1 MPLKNAPPYSALSYV
16 WGDQTERE
24 NIVVNS
30 QLVSVT
36 KSLESALRRAPHLRS
51 IHPGPDP
58 TFLLWADAICIDQG
72 NAQERTAQLSL
83 MTNLYQSAECVF
95 AWLGS
100 DDEDDAFRALR
111 PVINEIKNIYERP
124 GTEEGMLATLS
135 KLEWLSTYSNL
146 SRNDVLVSKNPDI
159 QNIPTLF
166 NAAWSAINDLLSRQ
180 YWTRAWVFQ
189 EAVLARRL
197 ILACPTSA
205 MVFTDLGTVA
215 IALDGLQ
222 WYFRHLPVVKPEFLG
237 SAVWYFLRDIL
248 DWQPIVR
255 IMTER
260 NQRYSGPSP
269 EERFRRCALSTV
281 GFDLC
286 ATDPRDHVYS
296 LLALTNL
303 DLEPDY
309 EKSISQ
315 IYTEFSHAWLSTFQS
330 SSMRLELR
338 FLAYAGI
345 GIFGE
350 DPSLPSWVPNFRD
363 QAQTKVKLVGG
374 RTDEN
379 VFRPLTPS
387 ASINVDNK
395 SLTATGVEVDAVSKV
410 HDIPQ
415 ATEKDFH
422 ISRVMQEI
430 KNIMSAYSRMKS
442 PVSIGG
448 HEPSTSSSAELQ
460 TKEDT
465 TRDKKKHY
473 EALYHFSVDFA
484 SRNESGYLKRMPAL
498 QAVLRVIWGQPMKQ
512 KVIGPTIMR
521 GLNFLKF
528 LSTFGPHSTPEENI
542 RGLGFVLDE
551 SFDSTFHTKLFS
563 MDEVVWP
570 IRSLLDEFK
579 DWAPIGGL
587 TEMMELEVRLGELHK
602 SWRLV
607 ETEKGY
613 LGLGPKGTM
622 PGDVVTV
629 LKGSQVPVILRRNG
643 NHFNHVGTSFILGL
657 MDGELA
663 GCVEKGEFPIKEFT
677 IL

>member
-1 MPLKNAPPYSALSYV
+1 MRTVPLNNAPPYSALSYV

-36 KSLESALRRAPHLRS
+36 KSLESALRRAPHLRN

-58 TFLLWADAICIDQG
+58 TFLLWADAICINQG
-72 NAQERTAQLSL
+72 NARERTAQLSL
-83 MTNLYQSAECVF
+83 MAKLYQNAECVF
-95 AWLGS
+95 AWLGE

-111 PVINEIKNIYERP
+111 PVINELKNISERP
-124 GTEEGMLATLS
+124 STEEGILTTLS
-135 KLEWLSTYSNL
+135 RLEWLSAYSNL

-159 QNIPTLF
+159 ENIPTLF

-180 YWTRAWVFQ
+180 YWNRAWVFQ

-197 ILACPTSA
+197 ILTCPTSA
-205 MVFTDLGTVA
+205 MVFTDLGIVA
-215 IALDGLQ
+215 ITLDYLQ
-222 WYFRHLPVVKPEFLG
+222 RCLRYLPIVKPEFLG

-248 DWQPIVR
+248 DWKPIVR
-255 IMTER
+255 IMREQTQR
-260 NQRYSGPSP
+260 NSGPSP
-269 EERFRRCALSTV
+269 DERLRRCALSTV

-303 DLEPDY
+303 ELEPDY
-309 EKSISQ
+309 EKPISQ
-315 IYTEFSHAWLSTFQS
+315 IYTEFSHAWLNTFQS
-330 SSMRLELR
+330 SSMRLELQ
-338 FLAYAGI
+338 FLACAGI

-363 QAQTKVKLVGG
+363 AAQRKVKLFSG
-374 RTDEN
+374 RTDED
-379 VFRPLTPS
+379 VFTPLTPS
-387 ASINVDNK
+387 AAIKVDKK
-395 SLTATGVEVDAVSKV
+395 SLTAAGVEIDSISKV

-415 ATEKDFH
+415 ATEQELH

-430 KNIMSAYSRMKS
+430 KNMMSHYTRVKS

-448 HEPSTSSSAELQ
+448 HEPSTSSGAELQ
-460 TKEDT
+460 KKEDT
-465 TRDKKKHY
+465 IKEKKKY
-473 EALYHFSVDFA
+473 CEALYHFSVDFA
-484 SRNESGYLKRMPAL
+484 SRNESGYLKRIPAL
-498 QAVLRVIWGQPMKQ
+498 QAVLRVIWTQHMRQ
-512 KVIGPTIMR
+512 KVIGPTVMR
-521 GLNFLKF
+521 GLNFLKL
-528 LSTFGPHSTPEENI
+528 LSTFGPHSTREENI
-542 RGLGFVLDE
+542 RGLGFVPDE
-551 SFDSTFHTKLFS
+551 SFDSTFHAKIFS

-570 IRSLLDEFK
+570 IRSLLEEFK

-622 PGDVVTV
+622 LGNIVTV
-629 LKGSQVPVILRRNG
+629 
-643 NHFNHVGTSFILGL
+643 
-657 MDGELA
+657 
-663 GCVEKGEFPIKEFT
+663 
-677 IL
+677 